1 MSPNTVNNMTENLPP
16 VYAGLDIAKAALQL
30 HFQDHQQVLPNTA
43 KGHARLIQLL
53 RAVPGSHLIC
63 EATGGYERAV
73 VAALHAAQLPVS
85 VVNPAQVRHFALAQ
99 GGRAKNDPLDAAV
112 LTAFGQALKPAPTP
126 MADAD
131 LAELRGLIQWRDQLK
146 EQVVRARQYS
156 EHATLGFA
164 QRQQAKL
171 VKHLEQQ
178 IAAVE
183 KELAAALARAP
194 RVQDQVHA
202 LAQLDG
208 VGTLTAVSVLS
219 QMPELGHLNRQQTAA
234 LAGLAPWTR
243 QSGPWEG
250 QRHIG
255 GGRAVIR
262 RALYMSA
269 VGLARQTKTTLGQFY
284 QRLRLAGKP
293 AKVALTAVMRK
304 LLLQMN
310 QTLKA
315 HALGTA

>member
-1 MSPNTVNNMTENLPP
+1 MNTMPEKIPA
-16 VYAGLDIAKAALQL
+16 VYVGLDIAKATLQL
-30 HFQDHQQVLPNTA
+30 HCQNQPFTLANTPE
-43 KGHARLIQLL
+43 GHAHLIKRL
-53 RAVPGSHLIC
+53 RGVPGAHVVC
-63 EATGGYERAV
+63 EATGGYERPV
-73 VAALHAAQLPVS
+73 VAALQTAGLPVS

-112 LTAFGQALKPAPTP
+112 LTAYGHALTPPPTP
-126 MADAD
+126 VPDAA
-131 LAELRGLIQWRDQLK
+131 LCELRALVQWRDQLK
-146 EQVVRARQYS
+146 EQLVRTRQYS
-156 EHATLGFA
+156 QHATVRFV
-164 QRQQAKL
+164 QRQQTKL
-171 VKHLEQQ
+171 VQHLEKQ

-194 RVQDQVHA
+194 RAQDQVKE
-202 LAQLDG
+202 LAQLAG
-208 VGTLTAVSVLS
+208 VGRLTAVSVLS
-219 QMPELGHLNRQQTAA
+219 QMPELGQLNRQQAAA

-250 QRHIG
+250 QRHIA

-269 VGLARQTKTTLGQFY
+269 VGLARQTKTTLGKFY
-284 QRLRLAGKP
+284 QRLRAAGKP

-310 QTLKA
+310 QTLKD
-315 HALGTA
+315 HALKTT

>member
-1 MSPNTVNNMTENLPP
+1 MKIMPEKTPP
-16 VYAGLDIAKAALQL
+16 VYIGLDIAKATLQL
-30 HFQDHQQVLPNTA
+30 HCQNQQYTLPNTPA
-43 KGHARLIQLL
+43 GYARLLKIL
-53 RAVPGSHLIC
+53 RAVLGAHVVC
-63 EATGGYERAV
+63 EATGGYERPV
-73 VAALHAAQLPVS
+73 VAALQAADLPVS
-85 VVNPAQVRHFALAQ
+85 VINPAQVRHFALAQ

-112 LTAFGQALKPAPTP
+112 LTLYGHALKPAPTP
-126 MADAD
+126 IPDAV
-131 LAELRGLIQWRDQLK
+131 LVELRALVQWRDQLK
-146 EQVVRARQYS
+146 EQLVRTRQYG
-156 EHATLGFA
+156 EHTTLRFA
-164 QRQQAKL
+164 QGQQTKL
-171 VKHLEQQ
+171 IKHLEKQ

-183 KELAAALARAP
+183 KELAAALVRTP
-194 RVQDQVHA
+194 RVQTQVKT

-219 QMPELGHLNRQQTAA
+219 QMPELGQLNRQQIAA

-269 VGLARQTKTTLGQFY
+269 VSLVRQTKTILGKFY

-310 QTLKA
+310 QTLKD
-315 HALGTA
+315 HALKTT